1 MFDSID
7 TSGSGLAVYRT
18 WIDAIANNIANVDD
32 TSPTSGSAFQAQF
45 VQAQPI
51 AGGSDGVGR
60 GVEAT
65 ALPRSSAQ
73 GIVTY
78 DPKNPVADAD
88 GNVLRPDIDMAQQM
102 GSLIM
107 AQRAFQANANV
118 VDRSKDAYQ
127 AAIAIGKGI

>member
-1 MFDSID
+1 MFNSID

-18 WIDAIANNIANVDD
+18 WIDTIANNIANVSD
-32 TSPTSGSAFQAQF
+32 TSPTSGPAFQAQF

-51 AGGSDGVGR
+51 GDGPDGVGQ

-65 ALPRSSAQ
+65 GLSRSSAQ
-73 GIVTY
+73 GVVTY
-78 DPKNPVADAD
+78 DPKNPAADAE